1 MSSSIS
7 ASTQQVSEWLS
18 SFGAALDRADYDA
31 ALQMFEEES
40 YWRDLVALTW
50 NIKTLEGK
58 ESILW
63 SRKGKAKT
71 QAQAWVGW
79 NYPRRCSPR
88 RAMAESRTITIKE
101 RKN

>member
-31 ALQMFEEES
+31 ALQMFEEEC

-58 ESILW
+58 ESIPW
-63 SRKGKAKT
+63 NRKGKAKT
-71 QAQAWVGW
+71 QA
-79 NYPRRCSPR
+79 
-88 RAMAESRTITIKE
+88 
-101 RKN
+101 